1 MWHSILYLQQCA
13 HKGMHAHI
21 AMLELA
27 QQVTQSDND
36 GRTESARAILLN

>member
-1 MWHSILYLQQCA
+1 MAFHFIPPAVRSL
-13 HKGMHAHI
+13 GMHAHI

-27 QQVTQSDND
+27 QQVTQSGND